1 MDSSERLVGT
11 TGCTTDFQSVNCD
24 ETTDWKSVVQNA
36 ARVFLRHNR

>member
-11 TGCTTDFQSVNCD
+11 TGCA
-24 ETTDWKSVVQNA
+24 TDWKSVVQNV

>member
-11 TGCTTDFQSVNCD
+11 TGCTTD
-24 ETTDWKSVVQNA
+24 WKFVVQSA